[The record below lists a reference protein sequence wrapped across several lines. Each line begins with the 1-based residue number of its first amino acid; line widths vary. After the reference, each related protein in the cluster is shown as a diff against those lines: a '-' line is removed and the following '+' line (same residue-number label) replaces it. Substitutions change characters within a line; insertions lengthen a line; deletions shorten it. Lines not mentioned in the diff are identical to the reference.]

1 MGEEIVE
8 LADDHRFLININE
21 TVAFYVLFTA
31 PSDEAAVEEAEKL
44 WDERAIDFQYDVAD
58 VWKAFVEVM
67 TEDEEDSRREE
78 YEPFPV
84 EKEYAVDRFAD
95 VAEKK
100 TYYARYIVERSI
112 TSDINIDSD
121 ISPDAPDLDVL
132 FRDVFERY
140 EQGFYYDT
148 FEASISCIGS
158 VVEIFRS
165 RDLSQENFVDEIAL
179 SDIC

>member
-1 MGEEIVE
+1 MGEKIVE
-8 LADDHRFLININE
+8 LTDDHRFLIGIDE

-31 PSDEAAVEEAEKL
+31 PNDETAVEEAEKL
-44 WDERAIDFQYDVAD
+44 WNERIIDFQCGVAD

-84 EKEYAVDRFAD
+84 EKDYAVDRFAD
-95 VAEKK
+95 VEEKE
-100 TYYARYIVERSI
+100 TYYARYIFERSI
-112 TSDINIDSD
+112 SSGINIDAD
-121 ISPDAPDLDVL
+121 VSPDAPDLDVL

-148 FEASISCIGS
+148 FEASISCIS
-158 VVEIFRS
+158 PVVEIFRS
-165 RDLSQENFVDEIAL
+165 RGLSQENFVDKINL
-179 SDIC
+179 WDIC

>member
-8 LADDHRFLININE
+8 LADDHRFLISINE

-31 PSDEAAVEEAEKL
+31 PNDESAVEEAEKL
-44 WDERAIDFQYDVAD
+44 WDERAIDFQCGVTD
-58 VWKAFVEVM
+58 VWKASVEVM

-84 EKEYAVDRFAD
+84 EKEYAIDRFAD

-100 TYYARYIVERSI
+100 TYYARYIFERSI
-112 TSDINIDSD
+112 TSGINIDTD
-121 ISPDAPDLDVL
+121 VSPDAPDLDDLFEDVL
-132 FRDVFERY
+132 EKY
-140 EQGFYYDT
+140 EQEFYHNP
-148 FEASISCIGS
+148 FEASIRCIGP

-165 RDLSQENFVDEIAL
+165 RDLSQENFVDEINL
-179 SDIC
+179 WDIC

>member
-1 MGEEIVE
+1 ME

-67 TEDEEDSRREE
+67 TEDEKDSRREE

-95 VAEKK
+95 VEEKE

-112 TSDINIDSD
+112 SSDINIDAD
-121 ISPDAPDLDVL
+121 VSPDAPDLDDLIEGVL
-132 FRDVFERY
+132 ERY
-140 EQGFYYDT
+140 EHEFYHNP
-148 FEASISCIGS
+148 FEASISCYRP
-158 VVEIFRS
+158 VVEVFRS
-165 RDLSQENFVDEIAL
+165 RDLSQENFIDEINL